1 MKFNWLALIEG
12 ILGVGAQVVPIFI
25 HNPQSQ
31 KVEAVVLSTLP
42 GIEQVLSQ
50 AQANPTPAATKTAA

>member
-50 AQANPTPAATKTAA
+50 AQANPIPPKPTA